1 MTMQSTDKKK
11 LALILNASAGS
22 GCERGVADSFVD
34 KFRAYGLEA
43 SVTLAKDGSA
53 LVSAAQDAVGQGMK
67 IVVAGGG
74 DGTLNAVAS
83 SLVGTDIVFGVLP
96 LGTLNHFAKD
106 LGIPLDIDAAISTI
120 GEGHRAKV
128 DTAEVNGH
136 VFLNNSSLGLY
147 PETVRHRELQQS
159 RLGRS
164 KWLAFFWAAVTSL
177 RRYPFLHVTISVK
190 GQSFQ
195 QRTPFIFIGNNNY
208 VMEGFN
214 IGARNRLDAGR
225 LSLYFA
231 KGTSRLGLLLLAVRA
246 LFGRLRQAKDFV
258 AFSEDSLRIESR
270 HKKLRVSTDG
280 EVNLMSTPL
289 VYGSCPASLNV
300 FVPRKAAGD

>member
-1 MTMQSTDKKK
+1 VPPTDKK
-11 LALILNASAGS
+11 LVLILNASAGS
-22 GCERGVADSFVD
+22 GCTREVAETFVD
-34 KFRAYGLEA
+34 KFRTCGLDA

-53 LVSAAQDAVGQGMK
+53 LAKAAEDAVRHGSK

-83 SLVGTDIVFGVLP
+83 AMVGTDIVFGVLP

-106 LGIPLDIDAAISTI
+106 LGIPLDVDAAIRTI
-120 GEGHRAKV
+120 CEGHRAKV
-128 DTAEVNGH
+128 DTGEVNGRI
-136 VFLNNSSLGLY
+136 FLNNSSLGLY
-147 PETVRHRELQQS
+147 PDTVRHRELQQS

-177 RRYPFLHVTISVK
+177 RRYPFLQVTLSVN
-190 GQSFQ
+190 GQSHR
-195 QRTPFIFIGNNNY
+195 QRTPFIFVGNNEY
-208 VMEGFN
+208 VMEGFK
-214 IGARNRLDAGR
+214 IGARTRLDTGR

-231 KGTSRLGLLLLAVRA
+231 KGTSRVGLLLLAVRA
-246 LFGRLRQAKDFV
+246 VLGRLRQSTDFV
-258 AFSEDSLRIESR
+258 AFLENSLRIESR

-289 VYGSCPASLNV
+289 VYRSRPASLNV
-300 FVPRKAAGD
+300 FVPRKAAED